1 MPEEYGCWLPVAII
15 VFRHY
20 ISRQSKPCQNGTS
33 CFDILESDLAH
44 EFMVVKIKRD
54 LEEVKDPEQ
63 LRQACLLL
71 IDLMEKQKAAFKSLI
86 GGFFEE
92 ELEKPNQ

>member
-1 MPEEYGCWLPVAII
+1 
-15 VFRHY
+15 
-20 ISRQSKPCQNGTS
+20 
-33 CFDILESDLAH
+33 
-44 EFMVVKIKRD
+44 MVIKIKRD

-86 GGFFEE
+86 GGFFEG

>member
-1 MPEEYGCWLPVAII
+1 MSPQHINCQA
-15 VFRHY
+15 
-20 ISRQSKPCQNGTS
+20 CQNDTS
-33 CFDILESDLAH
+33 CLDILESDLAH
-44 EFMVVKIKRD
+44 EFMVIKIKRD

-71 IDLMEKQKAAFKSLI
+71 IELMEKQKAAFKNLFS
-86 GGFFEE
+86 GFFEE

>member
-1 MPEEYGCWLPVAII
+1 M
-15 VFRHY
+15 FRHY
-20 ISRQSKPCQNGTS
+20 ISRQSKPCQNDTS
-33 CFDILESDLAH
+33 CFDVLESDLAH

-92 ELEKPNQ
+92 ELEKPN